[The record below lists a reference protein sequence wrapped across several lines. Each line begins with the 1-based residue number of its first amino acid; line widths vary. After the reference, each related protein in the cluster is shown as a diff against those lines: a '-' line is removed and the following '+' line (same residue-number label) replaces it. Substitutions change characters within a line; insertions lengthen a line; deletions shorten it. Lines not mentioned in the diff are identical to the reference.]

1 MQTATVQT
9 SITAFNDA
17 LLYAADEYMPENVI
31 LYTDIYLP
39 TEGVCLTNIQ
49 LLRIFNNKS

>member
-9 SITAFNDA
+9 SITKFNDA

-31 LYTDIYLP
+31 LYSAMYLP
-39 TEGVCLTNIQ
+39 TEGLTNIQ
-49 LLRIFNNKS
+49 